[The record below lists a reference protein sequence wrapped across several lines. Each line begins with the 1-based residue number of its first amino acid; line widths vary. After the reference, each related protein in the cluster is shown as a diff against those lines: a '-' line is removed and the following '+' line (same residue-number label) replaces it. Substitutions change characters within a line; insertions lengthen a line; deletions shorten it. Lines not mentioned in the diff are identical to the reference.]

1 MDMRAWQIVR
11 NGEPRD
17 ALELGEASISPP
29 GPGELNIRVIASGLA
44 LPDVLMCRGVYP
56 MKPPMPFTPGLEFVG
71 EVSAAGPDVSTPVG
85 AKVMGVSTLIATGRG
100 AFAEECRAMERT
112 TYPVPAGMSD
122 ANAAGFT
129 IAYHTAH
136 VGLVR
141 RARLQPG
148 ETVLVHG
155 AAGGTGFAAVQLAK
169 ALGAT
174 VIATA
179 GGPAKAQKCR
189 DLGADFAIDYAAS
202 DFVAEVMAATG
213 GRGADIV
220 YDPVGGEVFERSVQC
235 LALEGRLL
243 PIGYASGRWGV
254 VTPTDLIYRNASLVG
269 ALPSGFPRAEMLAMH
284 DHLAN
289 LYQDRRIGVA
299 VDHQIAFADIPKG
312 LTDVAERRVQG
323 RIVALH

>member
-11 NGEPRD
+11 NGEPES

-189 DLGADFAIDYAAS
+189 ELGADFAIDYAAS

-220 YDPVGGEVFERSVQC
+220 YDPVGGEVFERSVEC
-235 LALEGRLL
+235 LAFEGRIL
-243 PIGYASGRWGV
+243 PIGYASGRWGDI
-254 VTPTDLIYRNASLVG
+254 PPNQLAWRNASMVG
-269 ALPSGFPRAEMLAMH
+269 VLPTGFPRSDMLAMH
-284 DHLAN
+284 AHLAR
-289 LYQDRRIGVA
+289 LYEEGAIRVLVDREISF
-299 VDHQIAFADIPKG
+299 DEIPAG
-312 LTDVAERRVQG
+312 LTVVAERRVQG
-323 RIVALH
+323 RIVAVH